1 MIVAQMK
8 IRIEIM
14 KNIANWFEIPVTDM
28 TRAKLFYQNVMQ
40 TSFNDEEMDGFLMA
54 IFDAE
59 EGAVS
64 GMLVLGEDYQPS
76 QTGAVIYL
84 NGGDDLSAPLERA
97 VEQGGKIII
106 PKTFIKCGYYAQFMD
121 SEGNRIG
128 LYSAA

>member
-28 TRAKLFYQNVMQ
+28 TRAKLFYKNVMQ
-40 TSFNDEEMDGFLMA
+40 TSFNDNEMDGYLMA

-84 NGGDDLSAPLERA
+84 NGGDDLSASLERA
-97 VEQGGKIII
+97 VEQGGKINI